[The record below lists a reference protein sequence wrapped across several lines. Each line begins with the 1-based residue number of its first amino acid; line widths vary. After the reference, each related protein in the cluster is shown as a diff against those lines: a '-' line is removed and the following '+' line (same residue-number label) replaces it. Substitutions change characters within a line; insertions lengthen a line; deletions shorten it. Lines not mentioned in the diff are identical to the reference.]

1 MIPTDQ
7 QIPSIGC
14 VVNLTVLG
22 YNWLTLN
29 WIRKKKWMDGWI
41 GGSLNQQSMSIYVTQ
56 VKSHIAKMNQNAS
69 KVAIK
74 ILFLEA

>member
-1 MIPTDQ
+1 MIPIDQ

-22 YNWLTLN
+22 YNWPTLN
-29 WIRKKKWMDGWI
+29 WISKKKMDGWI

>member
-1 MIPTDQ
+1 
-7 QIPSIGC
+7 
-14 VVNLTVLG
+14 
-22 YNWLTLN
+22 
-29 WIRKKKWMDGWI
+29 MDGWI

-74 ILFLEA
+74 ILFFEA